1 MPKSRLSNALL
12 QTIQGGKSVKT
23 DKNVFDQA
31 KSNDYILDTNDD
43 HEPMIGEAEET
54 DIEVEPVVPEKSD
67 RIVQKREIQPKR
79 KANGAALNVLTILV
93 SISAIGVAGY
103 AIYNQAGIES
113 KITTEANRLNLS
125 VGDLN
130 QRTDNLMVD
139 FAQAEQSINKNRI
152 SIASIDG
159 IRSNMTQQQNTL
171 ADFRAELASIK
182 SAQDQL
188 TTSMN
193 DNTTGMATISRA
205 VQALKARPVPIARP
219 AAPRPTPR
227 LVVVE
232 MPNQIE
238 GAVIGSID
246 VWGTEQYIMLREQ
259 SGSWY
264 PLAEGDTYKDW
275 RFSGLEV
282 DTAIFTNG
290 SRTKKMTIV
299 E

>member
-1 MPKSRLSNALL
+1 
-12 QTIQGGKSVKT
+12 
-23 DKNVFDQA
+23 
-31 KSNDYILDTNDD
+31 
-43 HEPMIGEAEET
+43 MIGEAEET
-54 DIEVEPVVPEKSD
+54 NFEVEPVVPEKSD
-67 RIVQKREIQPKR
+67 RIVQKRKIQPER
-79 KANGAALNVLTILV
+79 KSNGAALHVLAILV
-93 SISAIGVAGY
+93 SISAVGVAGY

-139 FAQAEQSINKNRI
+139 FGQAEQSINKYRI

-193 DNTTGMATISRA
+193 DNTTEIATIASV

-219 AAPRPTPR
+219 ALPRPAPR
-227 LVVVE
+227 LVIVE
-232 MPNQIE
+232 IPNQIE

-246 VWGTEQYIMLREQ
+246 IWGTEQYIMLREQ
-259 SGSWY
+259 NGSWY
-264 PLAEGDTYKDW
+264 PLAEGDTYKGW
-275 RFSGLEV
+275 RFSGLEG
-282 DTAIFTNG
+282 DTAIFING
-290 SRTKKMTIV
+290 ARTKQLTTV